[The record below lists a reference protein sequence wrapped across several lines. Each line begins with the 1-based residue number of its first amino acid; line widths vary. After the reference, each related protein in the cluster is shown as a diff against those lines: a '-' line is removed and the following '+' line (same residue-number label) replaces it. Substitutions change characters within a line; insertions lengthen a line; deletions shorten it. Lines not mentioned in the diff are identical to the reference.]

1 MKGLVKSLKSI
12 FPIIA
17 EEDFSEYVRYDILM
31 TSEEKSEFKKI
42 YYNIFRLLGKI
53 DTIHKGGAPIKSLK
67 ELKLDDLMDRIKKIL
82 YDGLECIKSIK
93 DDYISSI
100 TLSRLKNFE
109 VVLKYINKNP
119 ELIYNESF
127 SIEDDKDLLDLI
139 NYEIMRNTP
148 AKSSKSYELYQSY
161 KKQQIQLIKLIR
173 IYNLL

>member
-1 MKGLVKSLKSI
+1 MKGVIKSLKSI

-17 EEDFSEYVRYDILM
+17 EQNFSEYVRYDILM
-31 TSEEKSEFKKI
+31 TPEEKSEFKKT

-53 DTIHKGGAPIKSLK
+53 DTGHKGGGSIKSLK
-67 ELKLDDLMDRIKKIL
+67 ELNLDDFMDKIKKIL

-93 DDYISSI
+93 DDYISKV
-100 TLSRLKNFE
+100 TLLRLKKFE

-119 ELIYNESF
+119 DLIYNKAF
-127 SIEDDKDLLDLI
+127 KIEEDEDLLSLI
-139 NYEIMRNTP
+139 NYEIMKNTP

-161 KKQQIQLIKLIR
+161 RTQQRQIIKLIE